1 MAQRSDGIGA
11 LPAANDVQRALLAR
25 ETGSYVMT
33 PAGPVPADAGP
44 TEAQT
49 LNFLGAMTGVGGYA
63 DMLGQYPQMP
73 AEDVTVS
80 EMLQGPPG
88 PSLAENLREGE
99 YLDASLQALGAIP
112 LVGAA
117 AKGARGT
124 RGIRAYQGGPTAH
137 NKYSDEFLGTGEGAQ
152 VYGSGHY
159 FAEAEDTAKN
169 YRELLA
175 RRQPPD
181 PENNAAQDYI
191 DAYWDPE
198 TTDKDAFEEE
208 FMGDIVGKEHHV
220 RNRTMTYELRDGS
233 FLQYDMNTNDFR
245 SVGPKKGYMY
255 EVMIDADPEEL
266 MDWDKKIID
275 QSDYVQQK
283 LSDAGLLDY
292 GALQRYKN
300 LLKKQRDLDEIR
312 SKTGGVF
319 TEAQGDRYMQLHDKL
334 QDIMTEDL
342 NNPNFPVKITSTGRR
357 AYYSFGPELSGEGV
371 QREITRRAEESGIK
385 GIRYKDAYSRGKEEG
400 TSNFVV
406 FDPEII
412 EIARRYGIAL
422 PLAGAVVAGQ
432 MTPEEAVAAQA
443 PKEMEDGGAVT
454 KGIGAL
460 EASEDVDRVLGA
472 MEFNELP
479 DRIQVAAEEVAEKT
493 GLDKRVIAAN
503 MMLGDLE
510 FAADVAPFF
519 GPFYQSE
526 NIDPSVARLVPG
538 NIPMETAQGRMK
550 GFYIPEQMS
559 DNELR
564 QLQSRAQLYA
574 FSPREGYFPEAQMER
589 DTVYAVGPD
598 ASPEVWAHEFRHRAL
613 SRGPRDM
620 TPYSG
625 LSDRAE
631 ARMERYQSYPPSQ
644 EGDNRLLDILY
655 SNRPETYVSR
665 SAAPYP
671 QNALAAEA
679 FFSGE
684 SPTGGPARTLL
695 DTLVDAG
702 MVNPNDLYP
711 EFKDP
716 TMFERMFGSEGPTR
730 QDIKDRLREPEN
742 TARGRLAREK
752 AKSNN

>member
-1 MAQRSDGIGA
+1 
-11 LPAANDVQRALLAR
+11 
-25 ETGSYVMT
+25 MT

-88 PSLAENLREGE
+88 PSLAENIREGE
-99 YLDASLQALGAIP
+99 YLDATLQALGAVP

-117 AKGARGT
+117 AKGARAAE
-124 RGIRAYQGGPTAH
+124 GIRVYHGSGKTFDKFDAS
-137 NKYSDEFLGTGEGAQ
+137 KIGTGEGAQ
-152 VYGSGHY
+152 AYGYGLY
-159 FAEAEDTAKN
+159 FAEDPIIARN
-169 YRELLA
+169 YRDMLA
-175 RRQPPD
+175 PRKAPD
-181 PENNAAQDYI
+181 PEGYARLLLDE
-191 DAYWDPE
+191 YWQPGDDP
-198 TTDKDAFEEE
+198 DAFYE
-208 FMGDIVGKEHHV
+208 MWDMDVVDAKHDLRSGKI
-220 RNRTMTYELRDGS
+220 TYEFRDGS
-233 FLQYDMNTNDFR
+233 FLQWDNKTQNYTD
-245 SVGPKKGYMY
+245 VGDVGGSIY
-255 EVMIDADPEEL
+255 EVNLKFDPENL
-266 MDWDKKIID
+266 LDWDAPLWE
-275 QSDYVQQK
+275 QSESVKRK
-283 LSDAGLLDY
+283 LADAGIYDYENGEKYRKLREEVLTNQEEMNQYVNADKEIPESLLRRSSEISDELRKLEVQESKAPDKFDITGR
-292 GALQRYKN
+292 GAYYLMGKD
-300 LLKKQRDLDEIR
+300 LSGLDALKK
-312 SKTGGVF
+312 T
-319 TEAQGDRYMQLHDKL
+319 TERVEAL
-334 QDIMTEDL
+334 
-342 NNPNFPVKITSTGRR
+342 
-357 AYYSFGPELSGEGV
+357 
-371 QREITRRAEESGIK
+371 GIE
-385 GIRYKDAYSRGKEEG
+385 GIRYRDANSRGLIPNSQRK
-400 TSNFVV
+400 SNYVV

-422 PLAGAVVAGQ
+422 PLAGAILMGT

-443 PKEMEDGGAVT
+443 PQEMEDGGAVT

-472 MEFNELP
+472 MEFNKLP

-493 GLDKRVIAAN
+493 GLDKRMIAAN
-503 MMLGDLE
+503 MMVGDLE
-510 FAADVAPFF
+510 FASDVAPFF

-550 GFYIPEQMS
+550 GFYVPEQMS

-598 ASPEVWAHEFRHRAL
+598 ASPEVWAHEFRHRML
-613 SRGPRDM
+613 SKGPREPM
-620 TPYSG
+620 SSP
-625 LSDRAE
+625 DR
-631 ARMERYQSYPPSQ
+631 RISRYQSFPPSQ

-655 SNRPETYVSR
+655 SNRPETYGSR

-679 FFSGE
+679 FLSGE
-684 SPTGGPARTLL
+684 SPTGGPARSLL
-695 DTLVDAG
+695 DSLVDAG

>member
-1 MAQRSDGIGA
+1 MAQEAQGIA
-11 LPAANDVQRALLAR
+11 SLPMADEVQRVTGGGQMAR
-25 ETGSYVMT
+25 RQR
-33 PAGPVPADAGP
+33 PDVPP
-44 TEAQT
+44 MSRAQA

-88 PSLAENLREGE
+88 PSLAENLREGQ

-208 FMGDIVGKEHHV
+208 FMGDIVGKEHHL
-220 RNRTMTYELRDGS
+220 RDRTMTYELRDGS

-319 TEAQGDRYMQLHDKL
+319 TEAQGDRYMQLHNKL

-371 QREITRRAEESGIK
+371 QREITRRAEEAGIK

-406 FDPEII
+406 FNPEII

-422 PLAGAVVAGQ
+422 PLAGAVLAGQ
-432 MTPEEAVAAQA
+432 MSPEEAMASQA
-443 PKEMEDGGAVT
+443 PKEMEEGGAVT
-454 KGIGAL
+454 QGIGAL
-460 EASEDVDRVLGA
+460 EASEDVERVLGA

-493 GLDKRVIAAN
+493 GLDKRMIAAN
-503 MMLGDLE
+503 MMVGDLE
-510 FAADVAPFF
+510 FASDVAPFF

-538 NIPMETAQGRMK
+538 NIPMETVEGRMK
-550 GFYIPEQMS
+550 GFYTPEQMS

-574 FSPREGYFPEAQMER
+574 FSPSVGSFPEVQMER

-598 ASPEVWAHEFRHRAL
+598 ASPEVWAHEFRHRML
-613 SRGPRDM
+613 SKGPREPM
-620 TPYSG
+620 SSP
-625 LSDRAE
+625 DR
-631 ARMERYQSYPPSQ
+631 RISRYQSYPPSQ

-665 SAAPYP
+665 SAGPYP

-679 FFSGE
+679 FLSGE